1 MWLARRSLIG
11 RLPTALL
18 LLCALSK
25 FLPAQQNQQYSLLGE
40 IQISRGSFPP
50 HRVEVIL
57 ETRGARAGATY
68 ADDEGKFSFNQL
80 VPNVYYVVINDPDF
94 QPVRQSYEIRELSG
108 ANNFVQVTLIP
119 KQKDVT
125 RVSPNDRTG
134 GGNPF
139 LVDTSEY
146 KKHYAKNAVKEF
158 DGGNKAAQEGNGD
171 EAIRRFSKAIAL
183 EPGFYAARN
192 NLGLTYLGKM
202 DYAHAEEQFQDVLRL
217 NPSDE
222 QAYFN
227 LGNVYLLSKH
237 FPEAQQT
244 LEKGLQRRPDSAFG
258 KFLLGTV
265 FSRVGDRARAERL
278 LRESVEMDSNMSKAR
293 LELVNLYIQETRNAE
308 AITELKAFLKS
319 SPTDPF
325 APKARQ
331 VLGRLEAQTQSR

>member
-25 FLPAQQNQQYSLLGE
+25 FLPAQQSQQYSLIGE
-40 IQISRGSFPP
+40 IQISRGLFPP

-57 ETRGARAGATY
+57 ETRGTRAGATY
-68 ADDEGKFSFNQL
+68 ADNEGKFSFNQL

-94 QPVRQSYEIRELSG
+94 EPVRQSHEIRELSG

-119 KQKDVT
+119 KQKDAAGPKP
-125 RVSPNDRTG
+125 SDRTG

-139 LVDTSEY
+139 LVNTSEY
-146 KKHYAKNAVKEF
+146 KKHYGKNAIREF
-158 DGGNKAAQEGNGD
+158 DRGNKAAQDGNGD

-183 EPGFYAARN
+183 EPDFYAARN

-202 DYAHAEEQFQDVLRL
+202 DYAHAEEQFGDVIRL

-222 QAYFN
+222 EAYFN
-227 LGNVYLLSKH
+227 LGNAYLLSKH
-237 FPEAQQT
+237 FPEAQQII
-244 LEKGLQRRPDSAFG
+244 EKGLERRPDSAFG

-265 FSRVGDRARAERL
+265 FSRVGDRAHAERL
-278 LRESVEMDSNMSKAR
+278 LRESVETDSNMSKAR
-293 LELVNLYIQETRNAE
+293 LELVNLYLQENRNNE
-308 AITELKAFLKS
+308 AITELRAFLKAE
-319 SPTDPF
+319 PMDPF
-325 APKARQ
+325 APRAQQ
-331 VLGRLEAQTQSR
+331 VLQRLEAQTHTP

>member
-1 MWLARRSLIG
+1 M
-11 RLPTALL
+11 
-18 LLCALSK
+18 
-25 FLPAQQNQQYSLLGE
+25 GE
-40 IQISRGSFPP
+40 IRISRGSFPP

-57 ETRGARAGATY
+57 ETRGTRAGATY

-80 VPNVYYVVINDPDF
+80 VPNVYHLAIDDPDF
-94 QPVRQSYEIRELSG
+94 EPVRQSYEIRELSG
-108 ANNFVQVTLIP
+108 ANNFIQVTLIP
-119 KQKDVT
+119 KQKDVVGV
-125 RVSPNDRTG
+125 RPNDRTG
-134 GGNPF
+134 GRNPF

-146 KKHYAKNAVKEF
+146 KKHYSKNAVKEF
-158 DGGNKAAQEGNGD
+158 DRGNKAAQEGNAD
-171 EAIRRFSKAIAL
+171 EALRRFNKAIAL

-202 DYAHAEEQFQDVLRL
+202 DYARAEEQFQDVLRL

-258 KFLLGTV
+258 KFLLGIV
-265 FSRVGDRARAERL
+265 FSRVGDRAPAERL
-278 LRESVEMDSNMSKAR
+278 LRESIEMDSNMSKAR

-308 AITELKAFLKS
+308 AIAELKAFLKS
-319 SPTDPF
+319 SPTDSF
-325 APKARQ
+325 APKAQQ
-331 VLGRLEAQTQSR
+331 VLSRLEAQTQSR